1 MRRNV
6 IAIAALAGCLAS
18 GLTLARAPSWPDAFE
33 LATPP
38 QCLGRAVFDV
48 REMRA
53 VAPRYA
59 HAASAIL
66 LRDGRLRAFWYEGA
80 EELGDDVK
88 IWSAVFDGERWGTP
102 APVIGPQETA
112 ASEGIYVAKIGNA
125 VPYRNAD
132 GDLVLIYATV
142 GIGGWSG
149 ASLNVM
155 HSRDDGATWSAPRRL
170 ITSATLNFSTLVRSP
185 VIALKGGF
193 ALVPA
198 YQEFLAKFP
207 ELLLLD
213 RYQNVVGR
221 RRLPGAKAIQPSL
234 AILDRRRAR
243 AFSRTRVPRAIPW
256 TETRDA
262 GATWSASRDT
272 NLPGY
277 DKPLAVTNL
286 GNGSL
291 LAVYNAGIPGAPV
304 AYGPMAIG
312 ISDDE
317 GATWRTIHTLHLD
330 PQRTGSA
337 HYPWI
342 VVGAD
347 GLFHL
352 LFTRTLDRG
361 STLMHVRF
369 SRDWIATQGGPP
381 CR

>member
-1 MRRNV
+1 MRLN
-6 IAIAALAGCLAS
+6 IAAIVALAGCLAS
-18 GLTLARAPSWPDAFE
+18 GLTLARAPSWPTAFVP
-33 LATPP
+33 TPTP

-48 REMRA
+48 KEMRA

-88 IWSAVFDGERWGTP
+88 IWSAVFDGERWGAP
-102 APVIGPQETA
+102 VPVIGPRETA

-142 GIGGWSG
+142 GLGGWSG
-149 ASLNVM
+149 ASLNIM
-155 HSRDDGATWSAPRRL
+155 RSPDDGATWSAPRRL

-185 VIALKGGF
+185 AVALEGGF
-193 ALVPA
+193 VLIPA

-213 RYQNVVGR
+213 RHQNVIGR
-221 RRLPGAKAIQPSL
+221 KRLPGTRTIQPSL
-234 AILDRRRAR
+234 AIFDRTHAR
-243 AFSRTRVPRAIPW
+243 AFGRTRVPRALPF
-256 TETRDA
+256 TETRDG
-262 GATWSASRDT
+262 GASWSASRDT
-272 NLPGY
+272 TLPGY
-277 DKPLAVTNL
+277 DKPIAVANL
-286 GNGSL
+286 GGGHL
-291 LAVYNAGIPGAPV
+291 LAVYNAGIRGAPI
-304 AYGPMAIG
+304 AYGPLAIG

-317 GATWRTIHTLHLD
+317 GTTWRTIHTLHLD
-330 PQRTGSA
+330 PQQTGSA

-342 VVGAD
+342 VAGAD

-352 LFTRTLDRG
+352 LFTRTLDPG

-369 SRDWIATQGGPP
+369 SRDWIAAQGGPP
-381 CR
+381 CP